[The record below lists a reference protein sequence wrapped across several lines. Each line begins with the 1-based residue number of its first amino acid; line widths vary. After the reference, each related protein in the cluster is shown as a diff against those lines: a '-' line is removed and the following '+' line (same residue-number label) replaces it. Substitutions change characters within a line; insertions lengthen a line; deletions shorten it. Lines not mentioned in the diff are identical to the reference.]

1 MTRKPPSNPRGRPR
15 EFNEE
20 QALDAAT
27 RVFADK
33 GYERASLSELAR
45 AMGINRVSMYSTFG
59 NKEALFRK
67 AMDRYTQASGNH
79 LAACLS
85 AGTAREAIENILR
98 SGVKMHT
105 DPKGPGACFVTQPPP
120 TAAEATEET
129 RRYFERKRGDV
140 ERALPRRFERAIEEG
155 RAALLNKRRGIRT
168 FLLPFLSKALPF
180 RLSTGHR
187 KPSSRVSW
195 KSPWQAGREK
205 NVPEQRSR
213 NSA

>member
-33 GYERASLSELAR
+33 GYEGASLSELAR

-105 DPKGPGACFVTQPPP
+105 DPKGPDACFVTQPPP

-129 RRYFERKRGDV
+129 CRYFERKRGDV
-140 ERALPRRFERAIEEG
+140 ERALRRRFERAIEEG
-155 RAALLNKRRGIRT
+155 EL
-168 FLLPFLSKALPF
+168 
-180 RLSTGHR
+180 
-187 KPSSRVSW
+187 PSSTNAEAFARFYAVLIQGLALQAQHGASEAQLTSVVEVALASW
-195 KSPWQAGREK
+195 PRKK
-205 NVPEQRSR
+205 RS
-213 NSA
+213 